1 MPIEDVKYST
11 LDKIIKKIRKIT
23 SSNSQTQITDDDI
36 KTYINDFVLY
46 GYPPDLSI
54 PEFKTTLTFYTSPNV
69 GTYKTNTT
77 NEYDPL
83 YNFTN
88 RYEFTGRPAFVDGIE
103 SGFFQDREAFFGLY
117 PSIKKSSFLTKG
129 DGVLGNWF
137 GTLNAIPVIK
147 GETVFTSVDANGNG
161 LAVWDDEDGNLIST
175 DHGVCGTLNSVTGA
189 YDFFFPGIPA
199 LGADINVKSVWYT
212 ASTPISILFFE
223 NKFTLRPIPDDVY
236 AINLEVYKRP
246 TEFEY
251 INQMPELAAQ
261 WEYIAFGAA
270 KKIFIDRRDYESLAE
285 IQPLFDEQEG
295 HLVTRN
301 TMNMSDMRV
310 ATPYNSGGIGP
321 SRTGDLPLPFLRR
334 Y

>member
-1 MPIEDVKYST
+1 MPIEDVNYST

-23 SSNSQTQITDDDI
+23 SSNSQTQITDAEI
-36 KTYINDFVLY
+36 TTYINDFVLY
-46 GYPPDLSI
+46 DYPPDLSI
-54 PEFKTTLTFYTSPNV
+54 PALKTTLTFYTSPNI
-69 GTYKTNTT
+69 GTYSTNTT
-77 NEYDPL
+77 NTNDPL

-88 RYEFTGRPAFVDGIE
+88 RHKFTGKPAYIDGIE
-103 SGFFQDREAFFGLY
+103 AIFLQDREAFYGMY
-117 PSIKKSSFLTKG
+117 PSIKKSSYITQG
-129 DGVLGNWF
+129 DGVTLNYT

-147 GETVFTSVDANGNG
+147 GETLFTSTDANGNG

-175 DHGVCGTLNSVTGA
+175 AGVCGTLNSVTGVYNFVFTA
-189 YDFFFPGIPA
+189 APA
-199 LGADINVKSVWYT
+199 LGEDINVKSVWYT

-236 AINLEVYKRP
+236 AINLEVYRRP
-246 TEFEY
+246 TEL
-251 INQMPELAAQ
+251 ISLNQMPELASQ

-285 IQPLFDEQEG
+285 IQPLFDEQEAT
-295 HLVTRN
+295 LVTKN
-301 TMNMSDMRV
+301 TMSMSNMRV